1 MGQIEKITPAALA
14 CACSSKSSFCLKVGV
29 RVILLTLISP
39 ITSVEKENL
48 SLNIKN
54 GQVPEER
61 FNFNR
66 CN

>member
-1 MGQIEKITPAALA
+1 MRVLVSPVF
-14 CACSSKSSFCLKVGV
+14 SLKVEV
-29 RVILLTLISP
+29 STVSYASSS

>member
-1 MGQIEKITPAALA
+1 MGQMKKVTPAALA
-14 CACSSKSSFCLKVGV
+14 FSSS
-29 RVILLTLISP
+29 
-39 ITSVEKENL
+39 ITSVEKENP

-54 GQVPEER
+54 GQVPEES